1 MSFGAKH
8 FQSWCVLAVAGCVGA
23 ASAQVTVIDDFESGD
38 LSNWTTRC
46 GSWEIVSPGNGSSFA
61 VRSTQC
67 CTGACGDKRLDHN
80 SFNGGFGRYTY
91 DVFFEGSF
99 VEDGDLYIQVVND
112 CRYLGISMHP
122 AGSDNTFDFVQV
134 VDSGTTTIGCTP
146 IQLAPNSWHTV
157 QVERYPNGVIRVF
170 TDGNMVME
178 TIDTSLSS
186 SGGIALRAHYCGVRY
201 DNITFNPSL
210 PPNPALPSPPSCIQI
225 GWPSCDSFLC
235 SCGNGLCQSGE
246 TRCNC
251 PSDCSATFCGDG
263 CCGGG
268 ENAGNCP
275 ADCGGGPV
283 CGNFACESGENRCNC
298 PSDCGATFCGD
309 GCCGG
314 GENAGNCPADC
325 GGGPVCG
332 NFACESGENRCN
344 CPSDCGAT
352 FCGDGLCCA
361 GERCT
366 CSFDCGVSYCGDGV
380 CCANTGE
387 DHSTCPG
394 DCPAGACCLSN
405 NGCVLNETQ
414 DGCVK
419 LGGRYMGDGT
429 TVCLHNDA
437 GNCIPT
443 LSEWGLLAMTLL
455 VLTAGTVVVMR
466 RRAMVHGGS

>member
-1 MSFGAKH
+1 MSFGPKR
-8 FQSWCVLAVAGCVGA
+8 FRSWCTFILASCAGGSLV
-23 ASAQVTVIDDFESGD
+23 SAQVTVIDDFESGD

-91 DVFFEGSF
+91 DVFFEGSS
-99 VEDGDLYIQVVND
+99 VRDGDLYIQIVSD

-225 GWPSCDSFLC
+225 GWPSCDSSLC
-235 SCGNGLCQSGE
+235 CGNESCCGNGICQGGE
-246 TRCNC
+246 NPCNC
-251 PSDCSATFCGDG
+251 PSDCGATFCGDG
-263 CCGGG
+263 CCGSGESSCTCPSDCAGTCCGNGTCEGG
-268 ENAGNCP
+268 ET
-275 ADCGGGPV
+275 
-283 CGNFACESGENRCNC
+283 RCSC

-314 GENAGNCPADC
+314 GETCLSCQNDCGSCGPVCGNGSCESGENRCTCPSDCGGFCGDGTCCPGETCNCPADC
-325 GGGPVCG
+325 GG
-332 NFACESGENRCN
+332 S
-344 CPSDCGAT
+344 
-352 FCGDGLCCA
+352 CGDGACNCD
-361 GERCT
+361 ESCCT
-366 CSFDCGVSYCGDGV
+366 CPQDCQGLCSDGI
-380 CCANTGE
+380 
-387 DHSTCPG
+387 
-394 DCPAGACCLSN
+394 
-405 NGCVLNETQ
+405 
-414 DGCVK
+414 
-419 LGGRYMGDGT
+419 
-429 TVCLHNDA
+429 
-437 GNCIPT
+437 CIPT
-443 LSEWGLLAMTLL
+443 MSEWGLLVMAVL

-466 RRAMVHGGS
+466 RRTVSAG